1 MNRFIFSITLSFL
14 LLLPVCS
21 FAQTEAT
28 STASSSESI
37 VDAVI
42 ENVTEIKE
50 VVVPAPTTPPA
61 EDSVLKLNT
70 QKRIVNLAANIS
82 NRFDAVIWRFEN
94 IAARLQKRIDN
105 ETALGRDT
113 TAAQASLSA
122 ANVAIAEAKYSMKDI
137 DAAVFN
143 AVTSKNP
150 KEEWATVKQR
160 YVSTRDIIKTA
171 YQELKNTIINLKS
184 AGQAPTET
192 SSSTPTT

>member
-1 MNRFIFSITLSFL
+1 MNRFIFSITLSL
-14 LLLPVCS
+14 LVLLPVCS

-28 STASSSESI
+28 GTASSSESI
-37 VDAVI
+37 VDTVI
-42 ENVTEIKE
+42 ENVTEIKD

-61 EDSVLKLNT
+61 EDSVLKPNT

-94 IAARLQKRIDN
+94 IASRLQKRIDS
-105 ETALGRDT
+105 ETALSRDT
-113 TAAQASLSA
+113 AAAQASLNA
-122 ANVAIAEAKYSMKDI
+122 ANVAIAEAKYSMRDI
-137 DAAVFN
+137 DVAVFK

-150 KEEWATVKQR
+150 KQEWTMVKQR
-160 YVSTRDIIKTA
+160 YLNTRDIIKTA